1 MHAYCML
8 RFASMSIIQ
17 VRDISEETHRR
28 LKARAAEEGRTLS
41 AYEHGRKVPSAAT
54 LQRILAAS
62 GHTLV
67 VENGRRP
74 VRTPSAAANARAARA
89 LHDVLELAASL
100 PSKPARKLR
109 YPRLGP
115 ISPASPA
122 SA

>member
-1 MHAYCML
+1 MDML
-8 RFASMSIIQ
+8 PAMDFGSMIRGARLEAGLTQ
-17 VRDISEETHRR
+17 SE
-28 LKARAAEEGRTLS
+28 LAARSATSQATLS

-74 VRTPSAAANARAARA
+74 VRTPSAAANARAARV